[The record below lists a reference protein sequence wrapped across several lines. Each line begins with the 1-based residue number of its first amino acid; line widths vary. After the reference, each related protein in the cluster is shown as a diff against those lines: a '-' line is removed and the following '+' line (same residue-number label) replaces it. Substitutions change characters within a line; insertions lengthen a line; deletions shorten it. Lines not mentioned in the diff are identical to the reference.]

1 MRSTPSA
8 VVRLRLR
15 SLRILLAHEL
25 SRSTDSVL
33 AYKQRQKLG
42 RFAET
47 TADASSSA
55 AAPIPEI
62 AIGARC
68 EVESTEPG
76 LHKRGAVR
84 FVGTTAFAKGVWVGV
99 EYDEPMGKNDGS
111 CVLPLCQVDSDMD
124 ADGRD
129 AQGAGREILHL

>member
-1 MRSTPSA
+1 MRNTPSA

-15 SLRILLAHEL
+15 SLCIFLAHEL
-25 SRSTDSVL
+25 SRSEDSVL

-42 RFAET
+42 RFAEA
-47 TADASSSA
+47 TAEASSSA

-68 EVESTEPG
+68 EVESAEPG

-111 CVLPLCQVDSDMD
+111 CVLPFCAVDSAAD
-124 ADGRD
+124 ADRRS
-129 AQGAGREILHL
+129 AQGAGRAILHL